1 MIMVPY
7 DIGDFY
13 QIAVFQIFPL
23 IRGYY
28 DSICLALLVI
38 SNLSNYIA
46 LSFSAHVSQKA
57 KWC

>member
-28 DSICLALLVI
+28 NSVCWALLVI
-38 SNLSNYIA
+38 LNVSNYIA
-46 LSFSAHVSQKA
+46 LSCSAHVSQKD